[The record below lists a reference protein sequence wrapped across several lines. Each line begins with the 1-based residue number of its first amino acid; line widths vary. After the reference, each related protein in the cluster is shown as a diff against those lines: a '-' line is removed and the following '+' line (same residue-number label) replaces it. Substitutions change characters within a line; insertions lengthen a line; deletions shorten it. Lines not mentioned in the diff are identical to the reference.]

1 MIVKTEAIV
10 LSAMKFRDTSKIVR
24 LYTREFGKVSV
35 IAKGARDAKS
45 KFRGALEPMN
55 HVVCVMYR
63 NNNRDLQLL
72 SQCDIMQSF
81 RSVSDS
87 MEKMFAAMSA
97 VELVDIV
104 SHDED
109 ENQTLFNLLLNHIRV
124 VNGATKQPALAL
136 YYFETK
142 LSELLGF
149 KPELMRCT
157 QCEKRMDGGEE
168 NIRRPAIASSGV
180 LCADCSEGWNNSE
193 RISRA
198 TLLVLQ
204 RLQSVEGAS
213 SIMDLE
219 LLPGTH
225 EEVRRSLRSH
235 LQNHIEGFRGL
246 HSEEVFAAIL

>member
-1 MIVKTEAIV
+1 MIAKTEAIV

-55 HVVCVMYR
+55 HVACVMYR

-109 ENQTLFNLLLNHIRV
+109 ENQTLFHLLLNHIRV
-124 VNGATKQPALAL
+124 VNSATKQPSLAL

-157 QCEKRMDGGEE
+157 HCEKSMEREEE
-168 NIRRPAIASSGV
+168 NYRGYATTSSGI
-180 LCADCSEGWNNSE
+180 LCKNCSEGLNNAE
-193 RISRA
+193 KISTA
-198 TLLVLQ
+198 SLAVLQ
-204 RLQSVEGAS
+204 RLQAANVVD
-213 SIMDLE
+213 SIMDMQIQ
-219 LLPGTH
+219 PGTH
-225 EEVRRSLRSH
+225 DEVRRSLRSH